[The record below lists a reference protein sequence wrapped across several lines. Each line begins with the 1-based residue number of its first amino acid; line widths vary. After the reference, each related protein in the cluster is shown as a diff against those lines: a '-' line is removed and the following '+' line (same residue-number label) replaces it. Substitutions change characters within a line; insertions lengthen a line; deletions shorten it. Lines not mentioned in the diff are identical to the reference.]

1 MPLISTKPL
10 LQAARREGYAVG
22 AFNPVDY
29 NSMRAMVRAAEECD
43 APVIVQ
49 ASVKTVKYWGHH
61 ALANWMRDLAGDSPV
76 PVAFHLDH
84 CHDVDFIA
92 SCLKAGWTSVMIDA
106 SSFPFEQNLAMSRQ
120 VVEMASARGA
130 GVEAELGQIVGIEED
145 MIAQDADAH
154 LTDPDQAVAFC
165 KDLDLAAFA
174 PAIGS
179 VHGYYKGEPNVA
191 FDRIDQI
198 SQRTGVP
205 LALHGG
211 TGLPDET
218 IQRCIQ
224 AGCAK
229 VNISTQLKHAFID
242 GVVDYHNDKPDDY
255 EPLRVID
262 AQYERM
268 KREIATR
275 IIQFGGAG
283 QARAAKASAS

>member
-1 MPLISTKPL
+1 MPLVSMKPIL
-10 LQAARREGYAVG
+10 EAARREGYAVG

-29 NSMRAMVRAAEECD
+29 NSMRAMVRAAEDCD

-49 ASVKTVKYWGHH
+49 ASVKTVKYWGHS
-61 ALANWMRDLAGDSPV
+61 ALVSWMKDLAGDSPV

-84 CHDVDFIA
+84 CHDVDFVA
-92 SCLKAGWTSVMIDA
+92 TCLQAGWTSVMIDA
-106 SSFPFEQNLAMSRQ
+106 SALPFEQNLAKARQ
-120 VVEMASARGA
+120 VVEMASAHGA
-130 GVEAELGQIVGIEED
+130 SVEAELGQIVGIEED
-145 MIAQDADAH
+145 MIVEDSDEH
-154 LTDPDQAVAFC
+154 LTDPDQAEAFC
-165 KDLDLAAFA
+165 RDLDLAAFA
-174 PAIGS
+174 AAVGT

-191 FDRIDQI
+191 FDRIDEI

-224 AGCAK
+224 SGCAK

-242 GVVDYHNDKPDDY
+242 SVVDYHDDKPEDY

-262 AQYERM
+262 AQFERM
-268 KREIATR
+268 KREIAEK
-275 IIQFGGAG
+275 IKQFGGAG
-283 QARAAKASAS
+283 KARAAKTPAS